1 MTRNQQPNP
10 GNQKSVMSLI
20 KPYFVENRVK
30 IVVGLLSLITV
41 DVLQLI
47 IPRIIKWAV
56 DDLTTFEID
65 ARRLLSYALYMVG
78 IALFIGIFRYIW
90 RRCLLG
96 TSRRVEEG
104 LRNTLFNHLQN
115 LSPAY
120 FDGVK
125 TGDLMAH
132 ATNDI
137 QQIRMATGMGMV
149 ALNDAIVLGLATI
162 GFMAYIN
169 VKLTAFVLIPMPL
182 IVISTRFFSK
192 KMHRRYQAVQAAF
205 SELTEVI
212 RERFA
217 GIRIIKAH
225 HRKTEEALQV
235 ETVSRD
241 YINENLRLVKII
253 GSFFPMMLFFSNIS
267 LAIVLYIGGRQT
279 VLQTITPGDFVAF
292 ISYLGLLTWPMMA
305 LGWVTNLIQRGRASL
320 DRINKILQTLPDI
333 RDRRDARD
341 LAGVD
346 GKIDFENVCFT
357 YAAQENGASVEAL
370 SDINLSIKPGQV
382 LGIVGPPG
390 GGKTTLINLI
400 PRLYENQQ
408 GKILLD
414 GNDIRTLKISDLRS
428 HIAFIPQEPFLFAGT
443 IRDNITFG
451 NRDVNEL
458 RLKKAV
464 KAAALSET
472 INNFPDGYDT
482 VVGEKGIILS
492 GGQKQRIAL
501 ARCLLKDADI
511 LILDDPISQVD
522 LETGT
527 AIINAIRA
535 MAGSK
540 TIVIVSHRLS
550 AVYFADRIIAL
561 DQGRIEESGSHRQL
575 MESDKYYAKTF
586 RQQQIEE
593 ELDEA

>member
-1 MTRNQQPNP
+1 
-10 GNQKSVMSLI
+10 MSLI
-20 KPYFVENRVK
+20 KPYFVENRAK
-30 IVVGLLSLITV
+30 IIVGLLSLITV

-65 ARRLLSYALYMVG
+65 VWRLLSYALYMVG
-78 IALFIGIFRYIW
+78 IALFIGVFRYIW

-149 ALNDAIVLGLATI
+149 ALNDAIVLGLAAI

-169 VKLTAFVLIPMPL
+169 VKLTILVLIPMPL

-192 KMHRRYQAVQAAF
+192 KMHRRYQAVQASF

-235 ETVSRD
+235 ETISRD

-253 GSFFPMMLFFSNIS
+253 GSFFPMMLFFSNLS

-279 VLQTITPGDFVAF
+279 IFFFFFPGDFVAF

-320 DRINKILQTLPDI
+320 DRINKILQTVPDI

-357 YAAQENGASVEAL
+357 YAAQENGTAAAAL

-400 PRLYENQQ
+400 PRLYDNQR
-408 GKILLD
+408 GKIMLD
-414 GNDIRTLKISDLRS
+414 GHDIRTLKLSDLRS

-443 IRDNITFG
+443 VRDNITFG
-451 NRDVNEL
+451 NRDVPDK
-458 RLKKAV
+458 RLQKAV

-527 AIINAIRA
+527 AIINTIRA
-535 MAGSK
+535 QAGSK

-550 AVYFADRIIAL
+550 AVNFADRIIAL
-561 DQGRIEESGSHRQL
+561 DQGRIVESGSHRQL

-586 RQQQIEE
+586 RLQQIEE